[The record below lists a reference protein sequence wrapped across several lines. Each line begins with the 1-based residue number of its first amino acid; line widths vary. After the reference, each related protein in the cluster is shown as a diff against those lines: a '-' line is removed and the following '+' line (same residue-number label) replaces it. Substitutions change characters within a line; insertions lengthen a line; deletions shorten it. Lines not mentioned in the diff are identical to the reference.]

1 MGIFTYAFCHFLYV
15 MNNKLSNIENQLK
28 KRWAYKY
35 KWLRKQNDL
44 WDQYTNFIYKTPDW
58 EELISATAQVVK
70 NENLNKEEAFYYTIN
85 RWYNFWSSVAVEEIF
100 CSLPGVIPAENSKDK
115 LVDFSVNNISFD
127 HKTSNFPK
135 GFGKEFAFAKAN
147 KEQLLYWF
155 YEEQSKQQ
163 RQHFANRLFVVVH
176 KEGGDHWKLK
186 AEISLLHNAISEY
199 VANFD
204 ESQLTKLNFPNNK
217 KALSDIIW
225 VTQ

>member
-1 MGIFTYAFCHFLYV
+1 MGVFFPAFSHFLYV
-15 MNNKLSNIENQLK
+15 MNNRLLNIENQLK

-35 KWLRKQNDL
+35 KWLRKQNDH
-44 WDQYTNFIYKTPDW
+44 WDHYTNFIYKTLDW
-58 EELISATAQVVK
+58 DALISAIAQLVK
-70 NENLNKEEAFYYTIN
+70 NENLDKEEAFYYTVN

-100 CSLPGVIPAENSKDK
+100 CSLPGVFPAENSKDK
-115 LVDFSVNNISFD
+115 FVDFSINNIPFD
-127 HKTSNFPK
+127 HKTSVFPK
-135 GFGKEFAFAKAN
+135 GFEKNFAFAKAN
-147 KEQLLYWF
+147 KEQLMNWF

-176 KEGGDHWKLK
+176 KADGNHWKLK
-186 AEISLLHNAISEY
+186 AEISLLHNAISDY